1 MEQTKVSG
9 VRQGWE
15 RSAGIEVC
23 TSLTPR
29 LIDGR
34 PLGYRSYLAKL
45 ISFSLF
51 LVVTLASVSS
61 AQHLSVHVDSV
72 EGFAGFSVPVRV
84 LMENDDP
91 VASIIVP
98 LRYGSDKLFP
108 DSVTFDGSI
117 VSPDHQYLAT
127 YSYDSNLVRIL
138 VLPEI
143 ITPMPI
149 MFDPGGLLATVWFSV
164 SPFADEGF
172 VSIDTAYTFDSLCF
186 DDDRFYFYPEE
197 LQASDIHGNQL
208 YPDFT
213 PGGVAIMHLRP
224 RE

>member
-1 MEQTKVSG
+1 LVE
-9 VRQGWE
+9 
-15 RSAGIEVC
+15 
-23 TSLTPR
+23 
-29 LIDGR
+29 
-34 PLGYRSYLAKL
+34 L

-51 LVVTLASVSS
+51 LVVTLASASS
-61 AQHLSVHVDSV
+61 SQRLSVHVDSV
-72 EGFAGFSVPVRV
+72 EGFTGFSVPVRV

-91 VASIIVP
+91 IASIIVP
-98 LRYGSDKLFP
+98 LRYRSDKLFP
-108 DSVTFDGSI
+108 DSVSFDGSI

-127 YSYDSNLVRIL
+127 YSYDSNLIRIL

-149 MFDPGGLLATVWFSV
+149 MFDPGGLLATIWFSV
-164 SPFADEGF
+164 SPFAEEGF

-197 LQASDIHGNQL
+197 LQASDVHGHQL

-213 PGGVAIMHLRP
+213 PGGVAILRFSP
-224 RE
+224 NE

>member
-1 MEQTKVSG
+1 
-9 VRQGWE
+9 
-15 RSAGIEVC
+15 
-23 TSLTPR
+23 
-29 LIDGR
+29 
-34 PLGYRSYLAKL
+34 LAKL
-45 ISFSLF
+45 IGFSAF
-51 LVVTLASVSS
+51 IVVTFASVSS

-98 LRYGSDKLFP
+98 LFP
-108 DSVTFDGSI
+108 DSVSFYGSI
-117 VSPDHQYLAT
+117 VSPDHQFLAT

-138 VLPEI
+138 VLPQI

-164 SPFADEGF
+164 SPFAEEGF

-186 DDDRFYFYPEE
+186 DNDRFYFYPEE

-213 PGGVAIMHLRP
+213 PGGVAILRL
-224 RE
+224 RRNE

>member
-1 MEQTKVSG
+1 LVE
-9 VRQGWE
+9 
-15 RSAGIEVC
+15 
-23 TSLTPR
+23 
-29 LIDGR
+29 
-34 PLGYRSYLAKL
+34 L

-51 LVVTLASVSS
+51 LVVTFASVLS
-61 AQHLSVHVDSV
+61 AQQVSVHVDSV

-84 LMENDDP
+84 LMENNDP

-98 LRYGSDKLFP
+98 IRYGSDRLFP

-117 VSPDHQYLAT
+117 VSPNHQYLAT

-138 VLPEI
+138 VLPDI

-149 MFDPGGLLATVWFSV
+149 MFDPGGLLATVWFSI

-172 VSIDTAYTFDSLCF
+172 VSIDTAYAFDSLCF
-186 DDDRFYFYPEE
+186 ADDRFYFYPEE

-213 PGGVAIMHLRP
+213 PGGVAIQRFRP
-224 RE
+224 NE